1 MKRNDEIRRLLR
13 EADPAESR
21 ELSPVDRARMRAT
34 VTGAAFGE
42 PAHRR
47 YFAALA
53 VGAALALAAMAVV
66 AFSPRREESPV
77 AASRPAN
84 EAPATP
90 TLPAPAVEA
99 TTEPVVAALPPRKR
113 RAHESPRMARLDDAE
128 RTTQI
133 LFTGPEGT
141 KILWFVE
148 PLDAKELGS

>member
-1 MKRNDEIRRLLR
+1 MKRNDELRRLLR

-53 VGAALALAAMAVV
+53 VGAALTVAAIAFV
-66 AFSPRREESPV
+66 AFSPRHEESPV

-84 EAPATP
+84 EAPETP
-90 TLPAPAVEA
+90 PLPAPAVEA
-99 TTEPVVAALPPRKR
+99 KTEPVVAALPPRKR
-113 RAHESPRMARLDDAE
+113 RAHERPRMARLDDAE

-133 LFTGPEGT
+133 VFTGPGGT

-148 PLDAKELGS
+148 SPDTKELGS